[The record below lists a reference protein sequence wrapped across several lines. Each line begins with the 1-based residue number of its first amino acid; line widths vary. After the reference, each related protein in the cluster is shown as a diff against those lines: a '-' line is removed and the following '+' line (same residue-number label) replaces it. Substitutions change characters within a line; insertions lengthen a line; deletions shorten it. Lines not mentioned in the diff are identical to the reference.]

1 MRTSGAGPVCGRGG
15 ARWRWVIILIAG
27 GLAGV
32 AVALLGAPVLAAAG
46 AAGAVILGLNQVM
59 A

>member
-1 MRTSGAGPVCGRGG
+1 MENTTNQNRPEPLSQ
-15 ARWRWVIILIAG
+15 RWVIILIAG